1 MLTLLEKGMY
11 FFYIPSYNAA
21 PIKSVGGRHLKS
33 SKSIISLAVLLAT
46 TIIIPVSGAV
56 AGGADEAS
64 LPSLVVS
71 ATRHEM
77 PQSRVSSDITVIT
90 KEDIS
95 HLPVHDL
102 SEALNYVTGL
112 DLQRGGGPGTPASP
126 SIQGSDLRH
135 VKILIDGMP
144 IENLS
149 ESFPDLSIL
158 PLENI
163 ERIEV
168 MKGSAS
174 SVWGSSLGG
183 VINIIT
189 KKPSD
194 KMTAE
199 GGISLGENSTNSYKA
214 GLSGQA
220 GGVGYFLSLSR
231 FETDG
236 FHDFQE
242 AENNYLYVKLT
253 KDINPHLK
261 ATATYSFSDINRE
274 DSGWEGEEDSFEQRV
289 ALALDYKPKEKLE
302 YALLVYDRQYNV
314 RTENPF
320 NGIGR
325 DVEDV
330 YGGTFSSVWRHNEES
345 AFSLGAE
352 ASHGDLKLNQM
363 AGWEDF
369 DVEKTA
375 LFANEVFGLGRLSL
389 NAGVR
394 YDNDSVF
401 GSEISPSVGGVYRI
415 AETTLFRLN
424 AARGFTPPPV
434 TFRYL
439 GIFPNKDL
447 NAERAWTY
455 QAGVE
460 SSAVQ
465 GLLGKVTFFRADVDE
480 GVVWESDDND
490 VDGDGDTWEPL
501 TFRNIKELRRQG
513 VEAELKTNEY
523 KGLSLSYGYAFN
535 HVTRLHSDDSDPGYT
550 YAKIIHNAGIDY
562 KGPYETRTTINGHWV
577 WWNDDSAKDKT
588 WVWDAKVSKYFAKWK
603 YAIGEVF
610 VSVHNITDEDQ
621 FWNDFYPNPGRWVEA
636 GLNLTTF

>member
-1 MLTLLEKGMY
+1 MTSPTPEALSTPELDV
-11 FFYIPSYNAA
+11 P
-21 PIKSVGGRHLKS
+21 
-33 SKSIISLAVLLAT
+33 AVQG
-46 TIIIPVSGAV
+46 VQ
-56 AGGADEAS
+56 DETF
-64 LPSLVVS
+64 PSLVIS
-71 ATRHEM
+71 ATRYEM
-77 PQSRVSSDITVIT
+77 PQSQVSSDITVIT
-90 KEDIS
+90 KEEIA

-126 SIQGSDLRH
+126 SIQGSDFRH

-183 VINIIT
+183 VINIIM
-189 KKPSD
+189 KEPSD
-194 KMTAE
+194 KLTAE
-199 GGISLGENSTNSYKA
+199 GGVSLGENSTNSYKA

-242 AENNYLYVKLT
+242 AENNYLYAKLT

-274 DSGWEGEEDSFEQRV
+274 DSGWEWEEDSFEQRV

-302 YALLVYDRQYNV
+302 YTLLVYDRQYNV
-314 RTENPF
+314 RTEGPF
-320 NGIGR
+320 SGTMR
-325 DVEDV
+325 DVENI
-330 YGGTFSSVWRHNEES
+330 YGGTFSSVWRHSEDG
-345 AFSLGAE
+345 AFSIGAE

-401 GSEISPSVGGVYRI
+401 GSETSPSAGIVYD
-415 AETTLFRLN
+415 AGHSTLFRLN
-424 AARGFTPPPV
+424 AARGFSAPSV
-434 TFRYL
+434 TYRNASYVVKQD
-439 GIFPNKDL
+439 GDL

-460 SSAVQ
+460 SGA
-465 GLLGKVTFFRADVDE
+465 
-480 GVVWESDDND
+480 
-490 VDGDGDTWEPL
+490 
-501 TFRNIKELRRQG
+501 I
-513 VEAELKTNEY
+513 
-523 KGLSLSYGYAFN
+523 KGLHMKLGLY
-535 HVTRLHSDDSDPGYT
+535 RPCDDG
-550 YAKIIHNAGIDY
+550 
-562 KGPYETRTTINGHWV
+562 
-577 WWNDDSAKDKT
+577 
-588 WVWDAKVSKYFAKWK
+588 
-603 YAIGEVF
+603 
-610 VSVHNITDEDQ
+610 
-621 FWNDFYPNPGRWVEA
+621 
-636 GLNLTTF
+636 